1 MPELLTGARVAGR
14 YVVEARLGAGGM
26 GVVFR
31 ARDERLS
38 RPVAIK
44 VLSAD
49 AIGDAVARARLVRE
63 ARAGAAIDHPAIVHV
78 YDVGETDDGGAYLV
92 MELVRG
98 HGLRALV
105 AAGPASAADATRIVR
120 EIAAALGVAHRAGFV
135 HRDVKPDNVMIRDDG
150 RVAILDFGLAKLMA
164 PPAGTTSVA
173 GAPLTTERGFVGTP
187 TYMAPEQAEGGEVDG
202 RADQFA
208 LGVVAFELLTGRL
221 PWSGTTGL
229 AIIAELLHRPPPPPS
244 RFAPHLGPEVDAVMA
259 RALTRRPADRFPTI
273 EGFADALSAALP
285 ALDAPRPAAP
295 PPPIRPFPSG
305 VILGG
310 RYRVVGLGARDGGG
324 ETYDAEDT
332 DGGARVRLDCLDGA
346 GPADPAAHDRLEREL
361 TRARAVEHPG
371 VLQLRGAARHGSG
384 PDELLFAVY
393 ESCAGPTLAAVLRER
408 QRLSEAEAAP
418 LAQQIAA
425 ALDAAHE
432 AGVLHGALS
441 PDRVV
446 IAAESDGPRVKVSGF
461 GGGGAPLSSPAHL
474 SPEQVRGDP
483 ITARTDVYAFGL
495 LLYEMVTGTG
505 PWSGGT
511 VISVVAKRLVDAP
524 PRPTSLVPGLDPR
537 WEAVILR
544 CLERDPE
551 ARFARAGEAAAAL
564 AGEGKLERARPARR
578 WGRARAVSVVGALV
592 GVAALAALSVGFWR
606 GREAP
611 IPVGKPRQLT
621 SAPGWEA
628 EPALSPDGN
637 FVAYAS
643 DEKGNADIWLVDA
656 RGGTPLRL
664 TDDPAEDRSPTW
676 FPDGSAIAF
685 ASNRGGQW
693 GVWKVRSLGGSATQ
707 VMPDAMDPAISPDG
721 TMIAFTR
728 PSARKR
734 LVVWTA
740 PLSHV
745 ERATALTSDADS
757 VWQHRRPVWS
767 NDGKRL
773 AYEDFSN
780 VWVVPA
786 SGGPSRRVTTG
797 NGGDGWATWSPDDR
811 YLYFSGLR
819 ENTLALWRVRSTGG
833 EVRRVTMGM
842 GPEVQPNLSRDGGRL
857 AYSTFAQDR
866 ELVLI
871 DLATGA
877 RSHLSS
883 LGRVLDLAIA
893 PDGGSVLYVSER
905 QGSINLWAQPIE
917 GLRPRGE
924 PQRLTE
930 LPGSIAC
937 PTFSPDGRWIA
948 AHRVVDGQ
956 RDIWILPSTGGIPA
970 QLTSDPG
977 TDVQPAWS
985 ADGTRVAFVSDR
997 SGTYQI
1003 WSVQVSEG
1011 KPAGEAIQMTN
1022 GGGDKSNPAWSPT
1035 GARLYYLEEDA
1046 AADGADVWSISTSGE
1061 GAPVRLTTG
1070 SVGASARL
1078 FAEPGSLFL
1087 SGTWGERRMTLRRVF
1102 TAATAGPPAKLDV
1115 DFGSAE
1121 IGKFDVSRDGR
1132 RLVLM
1137 REDTRGDVW
1146 LLDTRDGSAVP

>member
-371 VLQLRGAARHGSG
+371 VLQLRGAARHGAG
-384 PDELLFAVY
+384 ADELLFAVY

-578 WGRARAVSVVGALV
+578 WGRARAASVVGALV
-592 GVAALAALSVGFWR
+592 GVAALAVLSVGLWR

-637 FVAYAS
+637 LVVYTAE
-643 DEKGNADIWLVDA
+643 EKGSTDIWMIDA
-656 RGGTPLRL
+656 RGGSPLRL
-664 TDDPAEDRSPTW
+664 TDDPAEDRTPVW
-676 FPDGSAIAF
+676 LPDSSAIAF
-685 ASNRGGQW
+685 ASNRGGKW
-693 GVWKVRSLGGSATQ
+693 GIWKVPRLGGSAT
-707 VMPDAMDPAISPDG
+707 PLLADATDPAISPDG
-721 TMIAFTR
+721 SRLAFVR
-728 PSARKR
+728 ALEGRD
-734 LVVWTA
+734 VVWVA
-740 PLSHV
+740 SLSNLEAAKPLTT
-745 ERATALTSDADS
+745 ERDGFWLN
-757 VWQHRRPVWS
+757 RRPAWS
-767 NDGKRL
+767 PDGATI
-773 AYEDFSN
+773 AYQDFSN
-780 VWVVPA
+780 LWVIP
-786 SGGPSRRVTTG
+786 SHGGQARRVTTG
-797 NGGDGWATWSPDDR
+797 AGNDGWASWSHDGSQ
-811 YLYFSGLR
+811 LYFSGFR
-819 ENTLALWRVRSTGG
+819 ESTRALWRVRVSGG
-833 EVRRVTMGM
+833 DVQRITMGT
-842 GPEVQPNLSRDGGRL
+842 GPERQPSVSRNGARL
-857 AYSTFAQDR
+857 AYSTYAEDSK
-866 ELVLI
+866 LIVVNVL
-871 DLATGA
+871 TGA
-877 RSHLSS
+877 RASVRTDGAVH
-883 LGRVLDLAIA
+883 DLAIS
-893 PDGGSVLYVSER
+893 PDGKEVAYVSDREGGDGLWR
-905 QGSINLWAQPIE
+905 QSLDGVAMV
-917 GLRPRGE
+917 GE
-924 PQRLTE
+924 PRRLTA
-930 LPGSIAC
+930 LSGDITRPAY
-937 PTFSPDGRWIA
+937 SPDGRWIA
-948 AHRVVDGQ
+948 VHRVLGGQ
-956 RDIWILPSTGGIPA
+956 RDVWVLPSAGGLPVQI
-970 QLTSDPG
+970 TNDPS
-977 TDVQPAWS
+977 TDVQPVWS
-985 ADGTRVAFVSDR
+985 PDGAHLAFSSDR
-997 SGTYQI
+997 SGTRQI
-1003 WSVQVSEG
+1003 WVV
-1011 KPAGEAIQMTN
+1011 PMAGGATTGPPRQLTFDAVPKDM
-1022 GGGDKSNPAWSPT
+1022 PAWSPDGSMVAYLADVDGVSEVWATRAGGDVPGRRLTRGAQAYCARWDART
-1035 GARLYYLEEDA
+1035 GA
-1046 AADGADVWSISTSGE
+1046 
-1061 GAPVRLTTG
+1061 
-1070 SVGASARL
+1070 L
-1078 FAEPGSLFL
+1078 FV
-1087 SGTWGERRMTLRRVF
+1087 SGTWGSRLFSLRRV
-1102 TAATAGPPAKLDV
+1102 ASDGGPPQPMDPEV
-1115 DFGSAE
+1115 DFGNTASAL
-1121 IGKFDVSRDGR
+1121 FDASLDGR
-1132 RLVLM
+1132 FLAIDH
-1137 REDTRGDVW
+1137 ETARGDVW
-1146 LLDTRDGSAVP
+1146 VLDASGGTMY